1 MLSDNETDK
10 ITTEEADRSLQIES
24 WKLSKLKIKSIYNAG
39 CNNRDASNE
48 VSEYVCSHFYDFFN
62 KNGLFL
68 TAITVNLPRHEV

>member
-24 WKLSKLKIKSIYNAG
+24 WKLSKLKIKSIYNTG

-48 VSEYVCSHFYDFFN
+48 VSEYVCSHFYDFSI
-62 KNGLFL
+62 KINGLL
-68 TAITVNLPRHEV
+68 LDTRNLSL